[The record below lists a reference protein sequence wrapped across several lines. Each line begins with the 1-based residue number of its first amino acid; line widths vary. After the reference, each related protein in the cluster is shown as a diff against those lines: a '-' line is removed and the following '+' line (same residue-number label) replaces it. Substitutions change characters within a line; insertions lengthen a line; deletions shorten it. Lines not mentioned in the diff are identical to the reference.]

1 MLLQGN
7 FVKVFVK
14 IKVLKLPEV
23 KCSVPMVSLYL
34 ENTYRLRGGG
44 RGGDSTSGAMLR
56 GAVFGRAP
64 PHLLVSTTAFASVF
78 PASL

>member
-1 MLLQGN
+1 
-7 FVKVFVK
+7 
-14 IKVLKLPEV
+14 
-23 KCSVPMVSLYL
+23 MVSLYL

-44 RGGDSTSGAMLR
+44 RGGVSAFGAVLR

-64 PHLLVSTTAFASVF
+64 PHPLVSTTAFASVF